1 MLPSL
6 HESIVDIGGIVG
18 EVHISNHPL
27 ILHKL
32 TQLRD
37 KSTEHRGFREFL
49 REIALLLAYEATQD
63 IQLKPRRVET
73 PMATTADGYEAR
85 ETIGLV
91 PILRAGIG
99 LANGFMELL
108 PNVQIWHLGMYRDA
122 KTLQPVEYY
131 NKFPAEP
138 NVQICIVLDP
148 MLATAG
154 TAIHAVNL
162 LKACGVKRIKFMGL
176 LSSPAGIEALHSVH
190 PDVPIHLAGI
200 DEVLTDR
207 GFILPGLGDSGDRQ
221 FGT

>member
-1 MLPSL
+1 M
-6 HESIVDIGGIVG
+6 G

-37 KSTEHRGFREFL
+37 KSTEHRDFRESL
-49 REIALLLAYEATQD
+49 HEIALLLAYEATQD
-63 IQLKPRRVET
+63 IQLRPRRVET
-73 PMATTADGYEAR
+73 PMATTADGYEAS

-108 PNVQIWHLGMYRDA
+108 PNVQIWHLGMYRDEQ
-122 KTLQPVEYY
+122 TLQPVEYY

-138 NVQICIVLDP
+138 TVQICIVLDP
-148 MLATAG
+148 MLATGG

-162 LKACGVKRIKFMGL
+162 LKACGIKRIKFMGL
-176 LSSPAGIEALHSVH
+176 LSSPAGIEAFHNVH

>member
-1 MLPSL
+1 MLPSFP
-6 HESIVDIGGIVG
+6 EQKVVIGGIVG

-27 ILHKL
+27 ILHQL

-37 KSTEHRGFREFL
+37 KSTEHRDFRESL
-49 REIALLLAYEATQD
+49 HEIALLLAYEATQD
-63 IQLKPRRVET
+63 IQLRPRRVET
-73 PMATTADGYEAR
+73 PMATTADGYEAS

-108 PNVQIWHLGMYRDA
+108 PNVQIWHLGMYRDEQ
-122 KTLQPVEYY
+122 TLQPVEYY
-131 NKFPAEP
+131 NKFPTEP
-138 NVQICIVLDP
+138 TVQICIVLDP
-148 MLATAG
+148 MLATGG

-162 LKACGVKRIKFMGL
+162 LKACGIKRIKFMGL
-176 LSSPAGIEALHSVH
+176 LSSPAGIEAFHKVH